1 MKFNLKNRPSSDQ
14 CVKDME
20 YEKWFEGFEKELRER
35 LKYGQKAQKIW
46 TERNDMHTALQWKE
60 RNNEIEE
67 ILGE

>member
-1 MKFNLKNRPSSDQ
+1 
-14 CVKDME
+14 ME